1 MVKNS
6 IKNIRKTST
15 GRLIWQ
21 YSMIAFGIFLY
32 AFAWSVF
39 LIPKSIVGG
48 GVVGI
53 ASIIYI
59 ITGFPVGIS
68 NFVINLMLL
77 LLGFKILGGKFGI
90 NTIIG
95 SLIASCS
102 FLLLQQG
109 LNIQQYFD
117 LNKFDPFMSSIIGGA
132 ISGLGIGL
140 CFANGGNSGGSDV
153 IALIYTKYRNV
164 SPGSVIFVVDAIVI
178 ISSII
183 IPANSIESIIYGFIV
198 MAVFTYSIDLVIEG
212 NKQSYQIMV
221 FSQENEAI
229 ANAIGKDIKRGVTL
243 LNGEGWYSKQDQKV
257 LMVIARKAEKV
268 DIMRIIKETDPTAF
282 ISVAKTQGVFGKNFD
297 DIKL

>member
-1 MVKNS
+1 MVKKS
-6 IKNIRKTST
+6 IQKIRKTST
-15 GRLIWQ
+15 GKIIWQ
-21 YSMIAFGIFLY
+21 YSMIALGIFMY

-68 NFVINLMLL
+68 NFVINIILL
-77 LLGFKILGGKFGI
+77 LIGFKILGGKFGL
-90 NTIIG
+90 NTVIG
-95 SLIASCS
+95 SLIASFS
-102 FLLLQQG
+102 FLFLQQG
-109 LNIQQYFD
+109 IDIQHYFD
-117 LNKFDPFMSSIIGGA
+117 LNKFDPFMSAVIGGA

-140 CFANGGNSGGSDV
+140 CFAHGGNSGGSDV
-153 IALIYTKYRNV
+153 VALIYTKYRNV
-164 SPGSVIFVVDAIVI
+164 SPGSVIFVIDAIVI

-212 NKQSYQIMV
+212 NKQSYQILV
-221 FSQENEAI
+221 FSQNNRTI
-229 ANAIGKDIKRGVTL
+229 ADAIGKDIKRGVTL

-257 LMVIARKAEKV
+257 LVVIARKAEKV
-268 DIMRIIKETDPTAF
+268 DILRVIKQIDPTAF
-282 ISVAKTQGVFGKNFD
+282 ISIGKTQGVFGKNFD

>member
-1 MVKNS
+1 MKKS
-6 IKNIRKTST
+6 IQKIRKTST
-15 GRLIWQ
+15 GKIIWQ
-21 YSMIAFGIFLY
+21 YSMIALGIFMY

-68 NFVINLMLL
+68 NFVINIILL
-77 LLGFKILGGKFGI
+77 LIGFKILGGKFGL
-90 NTIIG
+90 NTVIG
-95 SLIASCS
+95 SLIASFS
-102 FLLLQQG
+102 FLFLQQG
-109 LNIQQYFD
+109 IDIQHYFD
-117 LNKFDPFMSSIIGGA
+117 LNKFDPFMSAVIGGA

-140 CFANGGNSGGSDV
+140 CFAHGGNSGGSDV
-153 IALIYTKYRNV
+153 VALIYTKYRNV
-164 SPGSVIFVVDAIVI
+164 SPGSVIFVIDAIVI

-212 NKQSYQIMV
+212 NKQSYQILI
-221 FSQENEAI
+221 FSQNNRAI
-229 ANAIGKDIKRGVTL
+229 ADAIGKDIKRGVTL

-257 LMVIARKAEKV
+257 LVVIARKAEKV
-268 DIMRIIKETDPTAF
+268 DILRVIKQIDPTAF
-282 ISVAKTQGVFGKNFD
+282 ISIGKTQGVFGKNFD

>member
-1 MVKNS
+1 MVKKS
-6 IKNIRKTST
+6 IQKIRKTST
-15 GRLIWQ
+15 GKIIWQ
-21 YSMIAFGIFLY
+21 YSMIALGIFMY

-68 NFVINLMLL
+68 NFVINIILL
-77 LLGFKILGGKFGI
+77 LIGFKILGGKFGL
-90 NTIIG
+90 NTVIG
-95 SLIASCS
+95 SLIASFS
-102 FLLLQQG
+102 FLFLQQG
-109 LNIQQYFD
+109 IDIQHYFD
-117 LNKFDPFMSSIIGGA
+117 LNKFDPFMSAVIGGA

-140 CFANGGNSGGSDV
+140 CFAHGGNSGGSDV
-153 IALIYTKYRNV
+153 VALIYTKYRNV
-164 SPGSVIFVVDAIVI
+164 SPGSVIFVIDAIVI

-212 NKQSYQIMV
+212 NKQSYQILV
-221 FSQENEAI
+221 FSQNNRTI
-229 ANAIGKDIKRGVTL
+229 ADAIGKDIKRGVTL

-257 LMVIARKAEKV
+257 LVVIARKAEKI
-268 DIMRIIKETDPTAF
+268 DILRVIKQIDPTAF
-282 ISVAKTQGVFGKNFD
+282 ISIGKTQGVFGKNFD

>member
-1 MVKNS
+1 MKNS
-6 IKNIRKTST
+6 IQSIKETST
-15 GRLIWQ
+15 GRLIWK
-21 YSMIAFGIFLY
+21 YFMIAFGIFLY

-39 LIPKSIVGG
+39 LIPKNIVGG

-68 NFVINLMLL
+68 NFAINLILL
-77 LLGFKILGGKFGI
+77 LIGFKILGGKFGFD
-90 NTIIG
+90 TIIG
-95 SLIASCS
+95 SLIASS
-102 FLLLQQG
+102 WFLLLQQVIG
-109 LNIQQYFD
+109 IEQYFD

-140 CFANGGNSGGSDV
+140 CFSNGGNSGGSDV
-153 IALIYTKYRNV
+153 IALIYTKFRNV

-178 ISSII
+178 VSSII
-183 IPANSIESIIYGFIV
+183 IPENSIESIIYGFIV
-198 MAVFTYSIDLVIEG
+198 MAVFTYSIDLVVEG

-221 FSQENEAI
+221 FSQKNREI
-229 ANAIGKDIKRGVTL
+229 ADLIGKDIKKGVTL

-268 DIMRIIKETDPTAF
+268 EIMRAIKRVDPSAF

-297 DIKL
+297 DLKS

>member
-1 MVKNS
+1 MKKS
-6 IKNIRKTST
+6 IQKIRKTST
-15 GRLIWQ
+15 GKIIWQ
-21 YSMIAFGIFLY
+21 YSMIALGIFMY

-68 NFVINLMLL
+68 NFVINIILL
-77 LLGFKILGGKFGI
+77 LIGFKILGGKFGL
-90 NTIIG
+90 NTVIG
-95 SLIASCS
+95 SLIASFS
-102 FLLLQQG
+102 FLFLQQG
-109 LNIQQYFD
+109 IDIQHYFD
-117 LNKFDPFMSSIIGGA
+117 LNKFDPFMSAVIGGA

-140 CFANGGNSGGSDV
+140 CFAHGGNSGGSDV
-153 IALIYTKYRNV
+153 VALIYTKYRNV
-164 SPGSVIFVVDAIVI
+164 SPGSVIFVIDAIVI

-212 NKQSYQIMV
+212 NKQSYQILV
-221 FSQENEAI
+221 FSQNNRTI
-229 ANAIGKDIKRGVTL
+229 ADAIGKDIKRGVTL

-257 LMVIARKAEKV
+257 LVVIARKAEKV
-268 DIMRIIKETDPTAF
+268 DILRVIKQIDPTAF
-282 ISVAKTQGVFGKNFD
+282 ISIGKTQGVFGKNFD

>member
-1 MVKNS
+1 MVKKS
-6 IKNIRKTST
+6 IQKIRKTST
-15 GRLIWQ
+15 GKIIWQ
-21 YSMIAFGIFLY
+21 YSMIALGIFMY

-68 NFVINLMLL
+68 NFVINIILL
-77 LLGFKILGGKFGI
+77 LIGFKILGGKFGL
-90 NTIIG
+90 NTVIG
-95 SLIASCS
+95 SLIASFS
-102 FLLLQQG
+102 FLFLQQG
-109 LNIQQYFD
+109 IDIQHYFD
-117 LNKFDPFMSSIIGGA
+117 LNKFDPFMSAVIGGA

-140 CFANGGNSGGSDV
+140 CFAHGGNSGGSDV
-153 IALIYTKYRNV
+153 VALIYTKYRNV
-164 SPGSVIFVVDAIVI
+164 SPGSVIFVIDAIVI

-212 NKQSYQIMV
+212 NKQSYQILI
-221 FSQENEAI
+221 FSQNNRAI
-229 ANAIGKDIKRGVTL
+229 ADAIGKDIKRGVTL

-257 LMVIARKAEKV
+257 LVVIARKAEKV
-268 DIMRIIKETDPTAF
+268 DILRVIKQIDPTAF
-282 ISVAKTQGVFGKNFD
+282 ISIGKTQGVFGKNFD

>member
-6 IKNIRKTST
+6 IQNIRKTST
-15 GRLIWQ
+15 GRLIWK
-21 YSMIAFGIFLY
+21 YSMITFGIFLY

-68 NFVINLMLL
+68 NFAINLMLL
-77 LLGFKILGGKFGI
+77 LLGFKILGGKFGV

-95 SLIASCS
+95 SLIASFS

-109 LNIQQYFD
+109 INIQQYFD

-221 FSQENEAI
+221 FSPKNEVI
-229 ANAIGKDIKRGVTL
+229 ADAIGKDIKRGVTL

-268 DIMRIIKETDPTAF
+268 DIMRIIKEKDPKAF